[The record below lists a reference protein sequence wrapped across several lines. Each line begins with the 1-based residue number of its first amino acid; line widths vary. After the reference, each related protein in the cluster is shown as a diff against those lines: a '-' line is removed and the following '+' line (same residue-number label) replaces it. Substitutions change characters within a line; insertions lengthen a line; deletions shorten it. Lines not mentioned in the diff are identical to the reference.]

1 MHQLDIN
8 SIDERLKIMEV
19 AVLSKKVVL
28 NLNEAS
34 LYLGISQSYLY
45 KLTSN
50 NIVPHYKP
58 NGKLIFFNRVE
69 LEEWM
74 LKNKT

>member
-8 SIDERLKIMEV
+8 SIDERLKIIEV

>member
-1 MHQLDIN
+1 MYQLDAIE
-8 SIDERLKIMEV
+8 ERLKIIEV
-19 AVLSKKVVL
+19 AVLSKKVAL

-34 LYLGISQSYLY
+34 LYLGMSQSFLY

-50 NIVPHYKP
+50 NKIPHYKP
-58 NGKLIFFNRVE
+58 NGKLIYFNRVE

>member
-1 MHQLDIN
+1 MYQLDAIE
-8 SIDERLKIMEV
+8 ERLKIIEV
-19 AVLSKKVVL
+19 SVLSKKVAL

-34 LYLGISQSYLY
+34 LYLGISQSFLY

-50 NIVPHYKP
+50 NKIPHYKP
-58 NGKLIFFNRVE
+58 NGKLIYFNRVE